1 MTTLQ
6 IIGWK
11 TYAVGAVAIV
21 AGLIAWT
28 QGYVGDGLKGIIGG
42 FALISLRDAVA
53 KILRA
58 IEDNRAAL
66 DNMRAAIDTHWK
78 SNSRG

>member
-1 MTTLQ
+1 MTTAQ

-11 TYAVGAVAIV
+11 TYAVAVIAII
-21 AGLIAWT
+21 AGLVAWT
-28 QGYVGDGLKGIIGG
+28 QGYVGDGLKGIIAG
-42 FALISLRDAVA
+42 FALISLRDAVS

-78 SNSRG
+78 TNSRG